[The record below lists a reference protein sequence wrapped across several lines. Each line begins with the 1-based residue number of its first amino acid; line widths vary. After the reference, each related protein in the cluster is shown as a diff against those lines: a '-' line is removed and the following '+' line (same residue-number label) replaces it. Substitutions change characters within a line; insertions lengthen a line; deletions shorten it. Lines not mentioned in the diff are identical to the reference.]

1 MYTLGAAVTT
11 WKTRGEDVLWCSK
24 ENRWDGAKPI
34 RAGTLLPAGGL
45 VGRWVARQGAA
56 GTTGLRCG
64 GLGASQWSW
73 HWGAATACVQHHR
86 FLVTL
91 PRWPRGAGL
100 AASGGHIT
108 HTGTCLSCALLPCP
122 GHLLCPQF
130 FFGCLF
136 VRAGIPLCFPQFG
149 PGPLA
154 QHGFARIATWEVVF
168 AGTLDDGSVQTV
180 MAISSD
186 TDNEVIRQWGHAFT
200 AEYAVTL
207 SPTGLETSLRVVNT
221 GTTAFDFTAAFHNY
235 FAVTNVSEAR
245 VFGVESLPF
254 QDRLADGATGT
265 EAADGGAGY
274 LVDKAV
280 DKLYVGAPEELAVFD
295 FGALKVLKI
304 KKSATLPDVAL
315 WNPFGEGG
323 CDGGWKNF
331 VCVEPAA
338 AADKVVLEAGEEW
351 LGAQLLGVE

>member
-1 MYTLGAAVTT
+1 ML
-11 WKTRGEDVLWCSK
+11 TRGTHPVALVCRLSLSPIAPPCLTEYLLLW
-24 ENRWDGAKPI
+24 
-34 RAGTLLPAGGL
+34 T
-45 VGRWVARQGAA
+45 
-56 GTTGLRCG
+56 
-64 GLGASQWSW
+64 
-73 HWGAATACVQHHR
+73 
-86 FLVTL
+86 
-91 PRWPRGAGL
+91 
-100 AASGGHIT
+100 
-108 HTGTCLSCALLPCP
+108 
-122 GHLLCPQF
+122 
-130 FFGCLF
+130 
-136 VRAGIPLCFPQFG
+136 GIPLCFPQFG

-154 QHGFARIATWEVVF
+154 QHGFARIANWEVVF

-180 MAISSD
+180 MTISSD
-186 TDNEVIRQWGHAFT
+186 TDNDVIRQWGHTFT

-235 FAVTNVSEAR
+235 FAVTNVAESR

-304 KKSATLPDVAL
+304 KKSASLPDATV

>member
-1 MYTLGAAVTT
+1 MAPSPSAQVRCCPQGGLWGDGWRARVPLGQLVCAVGGWGPRNGPGTGGQLRRVCSTT
-11 WKTRGEDVLWCSK
+11 GSSLRFPVGPVAQALQ
-24 ENRWDGAKPI
+24 PVV
-34 RAGTLLPAGGL
+34 GTLLTR
-45 VGRWVARQGAA
+45 GRACRVLFSLAR
-56 GTTGLRCG
+56 
-64 GLGASQWSW
+64 
-73 HWGAATACVQHHR
+73 ATCSA
-86 FLVTL
+86 
-91 PRWPRGAGL
+91 P
-100 AASGGHIT
+100 I
-108 HTGTCLSCALLPCP
+108 
-122 GHLLCPQF
+122 F

-180 MAISSD
+180 MTISSD

-304 KKSATLPDVAL
+304 KKSATLPDVTL

>member
-1 MYTLGAAVTT
+1 VEVYTLGATVTT
-11 WKTRGEDVLWCSK
+11 WKARGDDVLWVSK
-24 ENRWDGAKPI
+24 ENKWDGAKPI
-34 RAGTLLPAGGL
+34 
-45 VGRWVARQGAA
+45 
-56 GTTGLRCG
+56 
-64 GLGASQWSW
+64 
-73 HWGAATACVQHHR
+73 
-86 FLVTL
+86 
-91 PRWPRGAGL
+91 
-100 AASGGHIT
+100 
-108 HTGTCLSCALLPCP
+108 
-122 GHLLCPQF
+122 
-130 FFGCLF
+130 
-136 VRAGIPLCFPQFG
+136 RAGIPLCFPQFG

-154 QHGFARIATWEVVF
+154 QHGFARLATWEVVF

-180 MAISSD
+180 MTISD
-186 TDNEVIRQWGHAFT
+186 KTDNDVIREWGHAFT

-221 GTTAFDFTAAFHNY
+221 GTAAFDFTAAFHNY

-245 VFGVESLPF
+245 VFGIEGLPYA
-254 QDRLADGATGT
+254 DRLNDGASGT

-280 DKLYVGAPEELAVFD
+280 DKLYSGAPEELAAFD
-295 FGALKVLKI
+295 FGALKVIKI
-304 KKSATLPDVAL
+304 KKSASLPDATV

-331 VCVEPAA
+331 LCVEPAA

>member
-1 MYTLGAAVTT
+1 MAAATENVTVGPGNGGLMRVAMKHPASNQEVEVYTLGAAVTT
-11 WKTRGEDVLWCSK
+11 WKARGEDVLWCSK
-24 ENRWDGAKPI
+24 ENKWDGAKPI
-34 RAGTLLPAGGL
+34 
-45 VGRWVARQGAA
+45 
-56 GTTGLRCG
+56 
-64 GLGASQWSW
+64 
-73 HWGAATACVQHHR
+73 
-86 FLVTL
+86 
-91 PRWPRGAGL
+91 
-100 AASGGHIT
+100 
-108 HTGTCLSCALLPCP
+108 
-122 GHLLCPQF
+122 
-130 FFGCLF
+130 
-136 VRAGIPLCFPQFG
+136 RAGIPLCFPQFG

-154 QHGFARIATWEVVF
+154 QHGFARIANWEVVF

-180 MAISSD
+180 MTISSD
-186 TDNEVIRQWGHAFT
+186 TDNDVIRQWGHAFT

-207 SPTGLETSLRVVNT
+207 SPTGLEVSLRVVNT

-235 FAVTNVSEAR
+235 FAVTNVAESR

-304 KKSATLPDVAL
+304 KKSASLPDATL

>member
-1 MYTLGAAVTT
+1 MPLVP
-11 WKTRGEDVLWCSK
+11 LS
-24 ENRWDGAKPI
+24 PI
-34 RAGTLLPAGGL
+34 APSLLTYFFL
-45 VGRWVARQGAA
+45 FL
-56 GTTGLRCG
+56 LR
-64 GLGASQWSW
+64 
-73 HWGAATACVQHHR
+73 T
-86 FLVTL
+86 
-91 PRWPRGAGL
+91 
-100 AASGGHIT
+100 
-108 HTGTCLSCALLPCP
+108 
-122 GHLLCPQF
+122 
-130 FFGCLF
+130 
-136 VRAGIPLCFPQFG
+136 GIPLCFPQFG

-180 MAISSD
+180 MTISSD
-186 TDNEVIRQWGHAFT
+186 TDNDVIRQWGHAFT

-235 FAVTNVSEAR
+235 FAVTNVAESR
-245 VFGVESLPF
+245 VFGVENLPF

-304 KKSATLPDVAL
+304 KKSASLPDATV